1 MDRDASTDLIILG
14 VAAAVGVIGLIFYV
28 IQEKRRREA
37 FLRWSRERGLRYVGS
52 QSWTFATRFP
62 GLPVPASHGR
72 ARFPHVFEGEVQG
85 GDGRGRP
92 VWLGELTYVVGS
104 GKRRRT
110 MHEAFAVVQV
120 GPFAM
125 PPVDIRPEHAGDAI
139 AAAVGWDDL
148 DFESVEFS
156 RRFHVQSPD
165 KRFAW
170 DLLDP
175 RMMQVMLELP
185 EGFRMAVGG
194 PWLAI
199 RRPTRYG
206 EWRPLVPSGSSR
218 VSTGELEMMVA
229 GAARLL
235 GALPRTLLS
244 PGASP

>member
-1 MDRDASTDLIILG
+1 
-14 VAAAVGVIGLIFYV
+14 
-28 IQEKRRREA
+28 
-37 FLRWSRERGLRYVGS
+37 
-52 QSWTFATRFP
+52 
-62 GLPVPASHGR
+62 
-72 ARFPHVFEGEVQG
+72 
-85 GDGRGRP
+85 
-92 VWLGELTYVVGS
+92 LGELTYAVGS

-125 PPVDIRPEHAGDAI
+125 PPVEIRPEHAGDTI
-139 AAAVGWDDL
+139 AAAMGWDDL

-156 RRFHVQSPD
+156 RRFHVRSPD

-185 EGFRMAVGG
+185 EGIQMAIGG

-218 VSTGELEMMVA
+218 A
-229 GAARLL
+229 
-235 GALPRTLLS
+235 PPDCS
-244 PGASP
+244 PPFRVR